1 MTTSIT
7 DLLEARRSHL
17 ARLATTNGASGET
30 SVLSV
35 SENWVPRPKGKQS
48 KNLRSVLEE
57 SGIKIKLTSFDMIYL
72 PAGCTANFDSVE
84 DLRKVLPD
92 MIFIEVKTA
101 TQERVKADF
110 TNFFFAFTEN
120 EISAAS
126 QLGAR
131 YKVALYNSRTK
142 ELVISSLQDIMA
154 RAGSTTWQVSIQL
167 KSVTP
172 DAST

>member
-17 ARLATTNGASGET
+17 ARLAASNGASGET

-35 SENWVPRPKGKQS
+35 SENWIPRPKGQQS
-48 KNLRSVLEE
+48 KNLRAALEE
-57 SGIKIKLTSFDMIYL
+57 SGIRIKPTAFDMISL
-72 PAGCTANFDSVE
+72 PGGRTANFDSIE
-84 DLRKVLPD
+84 DLREVLPD
-92 MIFIEVKTA
+92 MIFVEVKTA
-101 TQERVKADF
+101 TQDRVKAGF
-110 TNFFFAFTEN
+110 ANFFFAFTEN
-120 EISAAS
+120 EISAAA

-142 ELVISSLQDIMA
+142 ELVIASLPDIMA

-167 KSVTP
+167 KPVS
-172 DAST
+172 S

>member
-1 MTTSIT
+1 
-7 DLLEARRSHL
+7 
-17 ARLATTNGASGET
+17 
-30 SVLSV
+30 
-35 SENWVPRPKGKQS
+35 
-48 KNLRSVLEE
+48 
-57 SGIKIKLTSFDMIYL
+57 MIYL

-126 QLGAR
+126 QLGER